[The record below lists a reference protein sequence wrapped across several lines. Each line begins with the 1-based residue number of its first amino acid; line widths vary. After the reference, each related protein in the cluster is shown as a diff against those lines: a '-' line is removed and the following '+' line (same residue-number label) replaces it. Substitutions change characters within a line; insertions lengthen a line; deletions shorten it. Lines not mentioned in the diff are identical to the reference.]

1 VNKKLLFALVFVL
14 IASLLIISSI
24 AIARSGLAQLEI
36 INKTDQPVS
45 ISLTAGH
52 TFYYLTVPPATTK
65 LFTVERKTYA
75 RTTWSCGKSE
85 GGTVDTLTQIRL
97 TFTNAT
103 AAKLQIRVSR
113 GLRKSTY
120 QTHLPVNCG
129 AINKLLMTSL
139 FAVP

>member
-1 VNKKLLFALVFVL
+1 MNKKLLFVLVFVL
-14 IASLLIISSI
+14 VASLLIVSSI
-24 AIARSGLAQLEI
+24 ALARSGLAQLEI

-97 TFTNAT
+97 TFTNCYGGEAPN
-103 AAKLQIRVSR
+103 SGEP
-113 GLRKSTY
+113 GLEKVHIPDAPSGEMWRYK
-120 QTHLPVNCG
+120 
-129 AINKLLMTSL
+129 
-139 FAVP
+139 

>member
-1 VNKKLLFALVFVL
+1 MNKKLLFVLVFVL
-14 IASLLIISSI
+14 VASLLIISSI
-24 AIARSGLAQLEI
+24 ALARSGLAQLEI

-97 TFTNAT
+97 TFTNCYGGEAPN
-103 AAKLQIRVSR
+103 SGEP
-113 GLRKSTY
+113 GLEKVHIPDAPSGEMWRYK
-120 QTHLPVNCG
+120 
-129 AINKLLMTSL
+129 
-139 FAVP
+139 